1 MEESSVPTLLVSGTV
16 GAGKT
21 ALADEVAVLL
31 NEQQIPHALID
42 LDWLCQLYPA
52 PPEDRFRDDL
62 MFKNLAAIWPHYRDI
77 GVDYLVLARVI
88 ENPSELERYQRAIP
102 EADIKV
108 VRVTAPPELVQER
121 LVKREVGSFYG
132 RAWQRSQELSEALD
146 RVNFESVLVENDER
160 PIRVVALEVMAKLG
174 WPTPR
179 IS

>member
-1 MEESSVPTLLVSGTV
+1 MDGSSVPTLLVSGTV

-31 NEQQIPHALID
+31 NEQQIPHGLID

-62 MFKNLAAIWPHYRDI
+62 MFRNLSAIWPHYRDI

-88 ENPSELERYQRAIP
+88 EDPAELERYQLAIP

-108 VRVTAPPELVQER
+108 VRVTAPPELLQQR
-121 LVKREVGSFYG
+121 LRQREVGSFYG
-132 RAWQRSQELSEALD
+132 RAWQRSQELTQALD
-146 RVNFESVLVENDER
+146 SAEIESTVVANDGR
-160 PIRVVALEVMAKLG
+160 PIREVALEVMDILD
-174 WPTPR
+174 WPTP
-179 IS
+179 

>member
-1 MEESSVPTLLVSGTV
+1 MGGPIVQTLLVSGTV

-62 MFKNLAAIWPHYRDI
+62 MFRNLAAIWPHYRDI

-88 ENPSELERYQRAIP
+88 EDPAELERYQQAIP
-102 EADIKV
+102 EAEIKV
-108 VRVTAPPELVQER
+108 VRVTAPPDLIQQRLVQ
-121 LVKREVGSFYG
+121 REVGSFYG
-132 RAWQRSQELSEALD
+132 RAWQRSQELTQALD
-146 RVNFESVLVENDER
+146 SIDIESIVVENDGR
-160 PIRVVALEVMAKLG
+160 SIREVALEVLG
-174 WPTPR
+174 NLDWPTP
-179 IS
+179 